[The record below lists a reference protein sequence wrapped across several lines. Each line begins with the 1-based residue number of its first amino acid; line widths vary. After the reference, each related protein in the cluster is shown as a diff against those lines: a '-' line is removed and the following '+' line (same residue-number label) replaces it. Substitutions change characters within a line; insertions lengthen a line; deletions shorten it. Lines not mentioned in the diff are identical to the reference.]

1 MLDFTIILVAGGEF
15 FHTQKRKDG
24 RDDADGRFSQLFCD
38 IPIEC
43 DVSETEFLY
52 ETLQTS

>member
-15 FHTQKRKDG
+15 FHTEKRKDG